1 MCYRCIWMVIKLQMN
16 LQNSWELHHSI
27 IQKQLQMNK
36 KMLGFI
42 KKYLKINMYPQKE
55 DKKLLMI

>member
-1 MCYRCIWMVIKLQMN
+1 MCYRCIWLVIKLQMN
-16 LQNSWELHHSI
+16 VQNSAELHHSI

-42 KKYLKINMYPQKE
+42 KKYLKKNMYSQKE

>member
-1 MCYRCIWMVIKLQMN
+1 MCYRCIWLVIKLQMN
-16 LQNSWELHHSI
+16 LQNSSELHHSI

-42 KKYLKINMYPQKE
+42 KKYLKKTMYPQKE

>member
-1 MCYRCIWMVIKLQMN
+1 MCYRWIWLVIKLQMN
-16 LQNSWELHHSI
+16 LQNSSELHSI

-42 KKYLKINMYPQKE
+42 KKYLKKTMYPQKE

>member
-1 MCYRCIWMVIKLQMN
+1 MCYRCIWLVIKLQMN
-16 LQNSWELHHSI
+16 LQNSSELHDSI

-42 KKYLKINMYPQKE
+42 KKYLKKNMYPQKE